1 MRISDWSSDVCSSD
15 LLGNRVQHALRAFT
29 PRDQKAVKTA
39 AETFVSNPDLD
50 VAKVIGKL
58 GTGEALVST
67 LQDKG
72 IPMPVEKTLIAA
84 PRCRMGAIT
93 DAERAQVRAG
103 SPVGGKYDNAVNRES
118 AAEMLAARRVA
129 VEPDRSEEHTS

>member
-39 AETFVSNPDLD
+39 AETLVSNPDLD

-84 PRCRMGAIT
+84 PRCRMGALT
-93 DAERAQVRAG
+93 YPERAQVRAG
-103 SPVGGKYDNAVNRES
+103 SPVGGTSTNAVNCGQ
-118 AAEMLAARRVA
+118 AAQLAPSRPIDTGSGR
-129 VEPDRSEEHTS
+129 